1 MEKFI
6 LIAIAV
12 LILNG
17 CATTKLKFIPAEEY
31 FVGIDFRPYTEQ
43 GFLFT
48 PEKYLDE
55 YESIGL
61 VDLVSIPEA
70 NYVPLQQFSDGSTLS
85 KWQINEININ
95 DVLRK
100 YYEMAIEMGADGI
113 MNFRLEKVTR
123 RYTIGVESPITI
135 EGISISGFAIKRK

>member
-1 MEKFI
+1 MKKSI

-31 FVGIDFRPYTEQ
+31 FMGIDFRPYTEQ

-48 PEKYLDE
+48 PEKYLGE

-61 VDLVSIPEA
+61 VDLISVPEA
-70 NYVPLQQFSDGSTLS
+70 NYVPLQQFSDGSTRS
-85 KWQINEININ
+85 KWQINEINI
-95 DVLRK
+95 DKELRK
-100 YYEMAIEMGADGI
+100 YYELVIEMGGDGI
-113 MNFRLEKVTR
+113 MNFRSEKVTR
-123 RYTIGVESPITI
+123 TYTGTMGYPITI
-135 EGISISGFAIKRK
+135 EGIRISGFAIKRK